1 MTPHVSTFETAEP
14 ALLELLTNIHTGK
27 AQLPDFQRGWVWDD
41 NHIRSL
47 IASVSRSF
55 PIGAVMTMAVSE
67 NIRFRPR
74 NFEGAEEA
82 KGKQPEVL
90 VLDGQQRLTSLYLSL
105 FSKGPVKTQ
114 TEKKQEIF
122 RYYYL
127 DIAQCLNPSADRF
140 DAVIS
145 IPETKQITSDFGRKI
160 ELDISTRE
168 LEYHHGMYPLPA
180 VFDPVARIEWTNGF
194 KQYYH
199 YDQEKT
205 QFIDQ
210 FDMQIWLPFQQYKV
224 PVIRLTKE
232 TPKEAVCQVFEA
244 VNTGG
249 VSLSVFELLTATFA
263 SDDFNLRD
271 DWEGKKKNLY
281 EFSALKGIDE
291 SSFLTA
297 ITLLTSYQQHQNDKT
312 AVSCKR
318 KDVLNLSLAEY
329 QENSNL
335 IIKGLKDAA
344 QILAKEKIYD
354 IKTIP
359 YQTQMVPLS
368 AICAYLGTKLQN
380 DTIKSKIIQWYW
392 CGVFGE
398 LYGGANES
406 RYALDITGV
415 LSWLDGGD
423 IPASIRDAN
432 FSPLRLLTLQSRLS
446 AAYKGLMALLMKKG
460 GCDFVNGDPVD
471 IQTYFDL
478 AIDIHHIFPK
488 AYCEKQKYRRELW
501 NSAIN
506 KAPLSSRTNRVI
518 GGHKPSTYI
527 ESIQKQEGIS
537 PSRLDEIFTS
547 HLIDPQIIR
556 SDDFYGFIEHRAGE
570 LLTIIEHAMGKTIS
584 GRDSEEYMRE
594 IRRIQ

>member
-1 MTPHVSTFETAEP
+1 MTHHVSTFETAEP
-14 ALLELLTNIHTGK
+14 SLQELLTHIHIGK

-41 NHIRSL
+41 NHIRSV

-55 PIGAVMTMAVSE
+55 PIGAIMTMAVGD
-67 NIRFRPR
+67 NVRFRPR
-74 NFEGAEEA
+74 HFEGAEEA

-114 TEKKQEIF
+114 TDKKQEIF
-122 RYYYL
+122 RHYYL
-127 DIAQCLNPSADRF
+127 DIAECLDPSADRY
-140 DAVIS
+140 DAVVS
-145 IPETKQITSDFGRKI
+145 IPETKQLTSDFGRKI
-160 ELDISTRE
+160 DLDLTTRE
-168 LEYHHGMYPLPA
+168 HEFQHGMFPLPS
-180 VFDPVARIEWTNGF
+180 VFDIKARYDWMNGF
-194 KQYYH
+194 KQFFH
-199 YDQEKT
+199 HDQEKT
-205 QFIDQ
+205 QFIDE
-210 FDMQIWLPFQQYKV
+210 FDSQVLMPFQLYKV

-249 VSLSVFELLTATFA
+249 VSLSVFELLTATYA
-263 SDDFNLRD
+263 SDDYNLRD
-271 DWEGKKKNLY
+271 DWEKKKKILHEY
-281 EFSALKGIDE
+281 PALKGIDE

-297 ITLLTSYQQHQNDKT
+297 ITLLTSYQKQQNDNS

-318 KDVLNLSLAEY
+318 KDVLNLTLEEY
-329 QENSNL
+329 QRNSDL
-335 IIKGLKDAA
+335 IIKGCKDAA
-344 QILAKEKIYD
+344 LILAKEKIFD

-359 YQTQMVPLS
+359 YQTQMIPLS
-368 AICAYLGTKLQN
+368 AVCAYLSSDLQN
-380 DTIKSKIIQWYW
+380 DSIKTKIVQWYW

-398 LYGGANES
+398 LYGSANES

-415 LSWLDGGD
+415 LSWMKGGD
-423 IPASIRDAN
+423 IPATVRDAN

-460 GCDFVNGDPVD
+460 SCDFVSGDPVD

-488 AYCEKQKYRRELW
+488 AYCEKQKFKRELW

-506 KAPLSSRTNRVI
+506 KAPLSSKTNRVI

-527 ESIQKQEGIS
+527 ESIQKQQGIS
-537 PSRLDEIFTS
+537 ANRLDEIFET
-547 HLIDPQIIR
+547 HLINPTQIR
-556 SDDFYGFIEHRAGE
+556 NDDFYAFIEQRAGE
-570 LLTIIEHAMGKTIS
+570 LLSIIERAMGKPVA
-584 GRDSEEYMRE
+584 GRDSEEFLRVF
-594 IRRIQ
+594 RR

>member
-14 ALLELLTNIHTGK
+14 ALLELLTHIHTGK

-55 PIGAVMTMAVSE
+55 PIGAVMTMAVGE
-67 NIRFRPR
+67 NVRFRPR
-74 NFEGAEEA
+74 HFEGADEA

-90 VLDGQQRLTSLYLSL
+90 VLDGQQRLTSMYLSL

-127 DIAQCLNPSADRF
+127 DIAKCLDPTEDRF
-140 DAVIS
+140 DAVVS
-145 IPETKQITSDFGRKI
+145 IPETKKLTSDFGRRI
-160 ELDISTRE
+160 DLDLSTRE
-168 LEYHHGMYPLPA
+168 HEYEQGMYPLPA
-180 VFDPVARIEWTNGF
+180 IFDPAAHMEWTNGY
-194 KQYYH
+194 KLHHQH
-199 YDQEKT
+199 EQTKT
-205 QFIDQ
+205 QLIDQ
-210 FDMQIWLPFQQYKV
+210 FNMEIWLPFQQYKV

-263 SDDFNLRD
+263 SDNFHLRD
-271 DWEGKKKNLY
+271 DWESKKKTLY
-281 EFSALKGIDE
+281 DIPALKGVDE
-291 SSFLTA
+291 SSYLTA
-297 ITLLTSYQQHQNDKT
+297 ITLLTSYQKQQSTNS

-318 KDVLNLSLAEY
+318 KDVLNLSLSEY
-329 QENSNL
+329 QENSIL

-344 QILAKEKIYD
+344 QLLAKEKIFD

-359 YQTQMVPLS
+359 YQTQMIPLS
-368 AICAYLGTKLQN
+368 AICAFLGQKLQN
-380 DTIKSKIIQWYW
+380 DTIKSKIMQWYW
-392 CGVFGE
+392 CGVLGE
-398 LYGGANES
+398 LYGGANET

-415 LSWLDGGD
+415 LSWLNGGE
-423 IPASIRDAN
+423 IPATIRDAN

-471 IQTYFDL
+471 IQTYFDQ

-501 NSAIN
+501 NSVIN

-518 GGHKPSTYI
+518 GGYKPSTYI
-527 ESIQKQEGIS
+527 ESIQKQEKIS
-537 PSRLDEIFTS
+537 PDRLDEIFLS
-547 HLIDPQIIR
+547 HLIDPGKIR
-556 SDDFYGFIEHRAGE
+556 SDDFAGFIEHRAGE
-570 LLTIIEHAMGKTIS
+570 LLTIIEQAMGKTIS
-584 GRDSEEYMRE
+584 GRDSEEYLRE
-594 IRRIQ
+594 IKRIQ

>member
-1 MTPHVSTFETAEP
+1 MTHHVSTFETAEP
-14 ALLELLTNIHTGK
+14 SLQELLTHIHIGK

-41 NHIRSL
+41 NHIRSV

-55 PIGAVMTMAVSE
+55 PIGAIMTMAVGD
-67 NIRFRPR
+67 NVRFRPR
-74 NFEGAEEA
+74 HFEGAEEA

-114 TEKKQEIF
+114 TDKKQEIF
-122 RYYYL
+122 RHYYL
-127 DIAQCLNPSADRF
+127 DIGQCLDPSADRY
-140 DAVIS
+140 DAVVS
-145 IPETKQITSDFGRKI
+145 IPETKQLTSDFGRKI
-160 ELDISTRE
+160 DLDLTTQERE
-168 LEYHHGMYPLPA
+168 FQHGMFPLPS
-180 VFDPVARIEWTNGF
+180 VFDIKARYDWMNGF
-194 KQYYH
+194 KQFYQH
-199 YDQEKT
+199 DQEKT
-205 QFIDQ
+205 QFIDE
-210 FDMQIWLPFQQYKV
+210 FDSQILMPFQLYKV

-271 DWEGKKKNLY
+271 DWEKKKKTLHEY
-281 EFSALKGIDE
+281 TALKGIDE

-297 ITLLTSYQQHQNDKT
+297 ITLLTSYQKQQNDNS

-318 KDVLNLSLAEY
+318 KDVLNLTLEDY
-329 QENSNL
+329 QKNSDM
-335 IIKGLKDAA
+335 IIKGCKDAA
-344 QILAKEKIYD
+344 LILAKEKIFD
-354 IKTIP
+354 VKTIP
-359 YQTQMVPLS
+359 YQTQMIPFS
-368 AICAYLGTKLQN
+368 AICAYLGSDLQN
-380 DTIKSKIIQWYW
+380 DSVKTKIVQWYW
-392 CGVFGE
+392 SGVFGE

-415 LSWLDGGD
+415 LSWIKGGD
-423 IPASIRDAN
+423 IPPTVRDAN

-460 GCDFVNGDPVD
+460 SCDFVSGDPVD

-488 AYCEKQKYRRELW
+488 AYCEKQKFRRELW

-527 ESIQKQEGIS
+527 ESIQKQQGIS
-537 PSRLDEIFTS
+537 ANRLDEIFET
-547 HLIDPQIIR
+547 HLINPEQIR
-556 SDDFYGFIEHRAGE
+556 SDDFYGFMDHRAGE
-570 LLTIIEHAMGKTIS
+570 LLSIIEQAMGKPVA
-584 GRDSEEYMRE
+584 GRDSEEFLRVF
-594 IRRIQ
+594 RKG